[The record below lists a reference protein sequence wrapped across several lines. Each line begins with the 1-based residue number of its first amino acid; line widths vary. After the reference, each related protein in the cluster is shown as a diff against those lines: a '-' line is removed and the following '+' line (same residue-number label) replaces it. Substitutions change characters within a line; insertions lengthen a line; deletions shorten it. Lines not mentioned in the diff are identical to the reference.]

1 MKKTNYHTHS
11 TFCDGKNTP
20 EEIVQVALQKG
31 FSTLGFSS
39 HSMYP
44 FSSDWHLQSRDHSAY
59 AKEVRRL
66 QTEYSDRIQIK
77 LGFEADFIEGVCAPK
92 MSNYAEFDPD
102 YLIGAVH
109 YVPGKKG
116 FIEADASQA
125 DVIEGIKNYFD
136 GDVKKAVL
144 EYFYLERQMLKT
156 CDFTI
161 IAHSDLIR
169 KQNGPKVKAP
179 LFDQNSDWYRKE
191 LSLLA
196 DEIKSA
202 GVVAEVN
209 LGGMAR
215 GYMADSFPTGELLSL
230 LIQKNVPLTL
240 SSDSH
245 SAGTLDFAFDETAQ
259 MLKDAGCKELAF
271 IEGKNSFKMQPL

>member
-20 EEIVQVALQKG
+20 EQIVQIALQKG
-31 FSTLGFSS
+31 FDALGFSS

-44 FSSDWHLQSRDHSAY
+44 FSSDWHLQSREHSAY
-59 AKEVRRL
+59 AKEIHRL
-66 QTEYSDRIQIK
+66 SKEYSNRIQVK

-92 MSNYAEFDPD
+92 MDRFAEFDPD

-116 FIEADASQA
+116 FIEADGREA
-125 DVIEGIKNYFD
+125 DVLEGIKNYFD
-136 GDVKKAVL
+136 GDAKKAVQ

-161 IAHSDLIR
+161 IAHCDLIK
-169 KQNGPKVKAP
+169 KQNGPKVAAP
-179 LFDQNSDWYRKE
+179 LFDEKSEWYKKE
-191 LSLLA
+191 IALLA
-196 DEIKSA
+196 DEIASA

-209 LGGMAR
+209 VGGMAR
-215 GYMADSFPTGELLSL
+215 GYMATSFPHGELLSL

-245 SAGTLDFAFDETAQ
+245 SAETLDFAFDETIQ
-259 MLKDAGCKELAF
+259 MLKNAGCKEFAF